1 MTNTLNFRLR
11 KSLLLFLK
19 IIVLDIES
27 YTIFFLIYLLISG
40 CPRSL
45 LLCADFF

>member
-27 YTIFFLIYLLISG
+27 YTIFFFNLFAYFWL
-40 CPRSL
+40 P
-45 LLCADFF
+45 